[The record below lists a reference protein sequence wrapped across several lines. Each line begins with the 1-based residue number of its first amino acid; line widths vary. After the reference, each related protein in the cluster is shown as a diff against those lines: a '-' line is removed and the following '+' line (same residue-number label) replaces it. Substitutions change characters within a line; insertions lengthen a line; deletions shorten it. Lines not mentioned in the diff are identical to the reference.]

1 MFTLFTLFKFLHVLS
16 VIVWIGGVLTFT
28 VLNLRLTL
36 EQDRGV
42 LAALQRQ
49 SNFFGR
55 AVIGPAAALT
65 LIAGI
70 VTAVSAGFDF
80 GALWITWGF
89 VAILISLI
97 LGATLIRMTNNNL
110 GALVTSAGSSD
121 VTVHAAQQRLALLN
135 LLNLLLLI
143 SAVAAMVLKPS
154 L

>member
-1 MFTLFTLFKFLHVLS
+1 M
-16 VIVWIGGVLTFT
+16 
-28 VLNLRLTL
+28 
-36 EQDRGV
+36 
-42 LAALQRQ
+42 LAVLQRQ
-49 SNFFGR
+49 TDFFGR
-55 AVIGPAAALT
+55 VVIAPAAGLT

-89 VAILISLI
+89 VTILVSLV
-97 LGATLIRMTNNNL
+97 LGATLIRVTNNNL
-110 GALVTSAGSSD
+110 GELVTTTGVSD
-121 VTVHAAQQRLALLN
+121 APLHSAQQRLALLN